1 MAYWHW
7 SSFAH

>member
-7 SSFAH
+7 V